1 MFGNIDPKKIQAM
14 MKQMGINQ
22 EEIDASRVIIEKAD
36 GEGRIIIDN
45 PQVVKV
51 KMQGQETF
59 QISGEPREETEKEE
73 SEEEKMEEDIK
84 AVVEQTG
91 VDKEIAAI
99 ELEKNKGD
107 IAETIIA
114 LSKSEKNSKQKKK

>member
-22 EEIDASRVIIEKAD
+22 EELDASRVIIEKAE
-36 GEGRIIIDN
+36 GGRIIIDN
-45 PQVVKV
+45 PQVIKV
-51 KMQGQETF
+51 KMNGQETF
-59 QISGEPREETEKEE
+59 QISGESREETEKAK
-73 SEEEKMEEDIK
+73 SEEEKMEEDINSI
-84 AVVEQTG
+84 VEQTG
-91 VDKEIAAI
+91 ADKDIAAT

-114 LSKSEKNSKQKKK
+114 LSKSEKNSKKKK

>member
-22 EEIDASRVIIEKAD
+22 EEIPASRVIIDKD
-36 GEGRIIIDN
+36 DGRIIIDN

-59 QISGEPREETEKEE
+59 QISGDIREETEQEE
-73 SEEEKMEEDIK
+73 SEEVKMEADIK
-84 AVVEQTG
+84 NIAEQTG
-91 VDKEIAAI
+91 VSEDIVAI

-114 LSKSEKNSKQKKK
+114 LTSRKKQK

>member
-22 EEIDASRVIIEKAD
+22 EEIDASRVIIDRED
-36 GEGRIIIDN
+36 GRIIIEN

-59 QISGEPREETEKEE
+59 QISGDIREETEKEE
-73 SEEEKMEEDIK
+73 SEELKMEADIK
-84 AVVEQTG
+84 SIVEQTG
-91 VDKEIAAI
+91 VSADIAAI

-107 IAETIIA
+107 IAETIIS
-114 LSKSEKNSKQKKK
+114 LSSQAKNKGKEKKK